1 MHLCLSVYVYVF
13 SIKNDDKMIQAEG
26 LESLSEHELRQ
37 ACRERGHLGLLST
50 EEMRLE
56 VCSVL
61 LAHAMFFFSI
71 RHPHHYIR
79 FQILFVMYKR
89 KFAKSGIQ
97 SKVCS
102 VLVSQFLWDCLFLF
116 LYNTHRVLKYIRLLN
131 K

>member
-26 LESLSEHELRQ
+26 LESLSEYELRQ

-61 LAHAMFFFSI
+61 LAHAMFFFPFDTRITTSDSKYYLSCIKENLLSWTLDPRFAQCLCSI
-71 RHPHHYIR
+71 ALGLLVFY
-79 FQILFVMYKR
+79 FCMILTEY
-89 KFAKSGIQ
+89 
-97 SKVCS
+97 
-102 VLVSQFLWDCLFLF
+102 
-116 LYNTHRVLKYIRLLN
+116 
-131 K
+131 